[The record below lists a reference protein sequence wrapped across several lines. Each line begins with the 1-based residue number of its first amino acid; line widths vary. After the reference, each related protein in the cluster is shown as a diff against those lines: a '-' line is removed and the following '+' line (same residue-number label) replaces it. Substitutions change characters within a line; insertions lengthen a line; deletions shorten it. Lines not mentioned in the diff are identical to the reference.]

1 MSDVDL
7 VFEVDPM
14 TTEADHLQITA
25 LSSQLQVPVGSLSGT
40 PTQLGATGAGSA
52 VENWDNLANHWE
64 IPLGFWGIHFVSWNI
79 YIYIY
84 MYMYMY
90 KMFQKCLELINIQY

>member
-1 MSDVDL
+1 MMIFRIADERCGSR
-7 VFEVDPM
+7 FEVDPM

-64 IPLGFWGIHFVSWNI
+64 IPLGFWVSILFHGI
-79 YIYIY
+79 YIYTCICICI
-84 MYMYMY
+84 
-90 KMFQKCLELINIQY
+90 KMFQSCLE